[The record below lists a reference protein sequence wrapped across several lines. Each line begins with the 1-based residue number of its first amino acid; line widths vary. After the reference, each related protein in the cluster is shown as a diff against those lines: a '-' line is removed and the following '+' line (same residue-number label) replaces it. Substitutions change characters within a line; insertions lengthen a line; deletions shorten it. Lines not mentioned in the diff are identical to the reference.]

1 VVTEV
6 VTMTRTVGIRE
17 LKAKASEI
25 VREVEES
32 RTPVVITV
40 RGREVARIVP
50 SERKWTKEELA
61 DYWKGVRELAMDLGR
76 HWPPGISAADAVSQ
90 DRDRL

>member
-1 VVTEV
+1 
-6 VTMTRTVGIRE
+6 MTRTVGIRE

-50 SERKWTKEELA
+50 SERKWTKVDVEAWIESSDRLA
-61 DYWKGVRELAMDLGR
+61 KEISE
-76 HWPPGISAADAVSQ
+76 HWPPGLSAVEAVSE
-90 DRDRL
+90 DRNRLERS